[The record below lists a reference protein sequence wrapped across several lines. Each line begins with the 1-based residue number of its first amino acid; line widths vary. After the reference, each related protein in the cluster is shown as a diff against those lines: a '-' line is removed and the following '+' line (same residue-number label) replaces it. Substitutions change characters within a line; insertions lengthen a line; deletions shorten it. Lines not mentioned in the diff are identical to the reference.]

1 MISSYGALL
10 RASSVGPESQGWR
23 AHSVQGSPQALA
35 RAVCSKTSRE
45 WGWVLTLDIHSISGD
60 NVLFKLSAV
69 AT

>member
-1 MISSYGALL
+1 MISSWGALL
-10 RASSVGPESQGWR
+10 RASSIGSESQGWR
-23 AHSVQGSPQALA
+23 AHSAQGSPQAL
-35 RAVCSKTSRE
+35 AVCSKTSRE